1 MQRCI
6 LAILSLAFCA
16 GAQAVSEDVQ
26 LNLVTTQGVGQTIGS
41 VKITETDRGLEFA
54 PTLRALPPGK
64 HGFHIHAEGSCQPAM
79 KEGKA
84 VAAGAAGGHYDPQHT
99 GKHEGPLGAGHLGD
113 LPLLVVNDAGVA
125 DQPTQAESL
134 TTCRS
139 YFDRNLIGCATDTT
153 GLDLQSG
160 HDVVHSFGKCIKGL
174 LTGLILDDIESIVND
189 LLSNTLLAVEH
200 NAVDELGHQDAVIH
214 RIGQDF
220 SFGNI
225 TSSGHVASLL
235 H

>member
-26 LNLVTTQGVGQTIGS
+26 LNLVTNQGVGQTIGS

-54 PTLRALPPGK
+54 PALRALPPGK

-113 LPLLVVNDAGVA
+113 LPRAGGQRCGRSRPA
-125 DQPTQAESL
+125 DYCSAPENAGGGERESADGP
-134 TTCRS
+134 R
-139 YFDRNLIGCATDTT
+139 RRG
-153 GLDLQSG
+153 
-160 HDVVHSFGKCIKGL
+160 
-174 LTGLILDDIESIVND
+174 
-189 LLSNTLLAVEH
+189 
-200 NAVDELGHQDAVIH
+200 
-214 RIGQDF
+214 
-220 SFGNI
+220 
-225 TSSGHVASLL
+225 
-235 H
+235 

>member
-26 LNLVTTQGVGQTIGS
+26 LNLVTNQGVGQTIGS

-125 DQPTQAESL
+125 DQPIIAPRLKTLAEVKGKALMVHVGGDNMADSPQPL
-134 TTCRS
+134 GGGGLKYAGALVLGRYYKEATPAQREAYFAEQCSAILHTTYTGS
-139 YFDRNLIGCATDTT
+139 FAKLMYCA
-153 GLDLQSG
+153 
-160 HDVVHSFGKCIKGL
+160 
-174 LTGLILDDIESIVND
+174 
-189 LLSNTLLAVEH
+189 
-200 NAVDELGHQDAVIH
+200 
-214 RIGQDF
+214 
-220 SFGNI
+220 
-225 TSSGHVASLL
+225 
-235 H
+235 

>member
-125 DQPTQAESL
+125 DQPIIAPRLKTLAEVKGMLALWVSASVRSILSRSRSSSSAILTFCSWLRSSL
-134 TTCRS
+134 TSKSGTVCMSRR
-139 YFDRNLIGCATDTT
+139 DRGTA
-153 GLDLQSG
+153 
-160 HDVVHSFGKCIKGL
+160 
-174 LTGLILDDIESIVND
+174 
-189 LLSNTLLAVEH
+189 
-200 NAVDELGHQDAVIH
+200 HQQH
-214 RIGQDF
+214 
-220 SFGNI
+220 
-225 TSSGHVASLL
+225 L
-235 H
+235 HHARP

>member
-1 MQRCI
+1 MVLGVNHDQRHFGF
-6 LAILSLAFCA
+6 AFALVGLNQLGLNQMRFA
-16 GAQAVSEDVQ
+16 GKMGRFFH
-26 LNLVTTQGVGQTIGS
+26 LCIGS

-125 DQPTQAESL
+125 DQPIIAPRLKTLAEVKGKAL
-134 TTCRS
+134 M
-139 YFDRNLIGCATDTT
+139 
-153 GLDLQSG
+153 
-160 HDVVHSFGKCIKGL
+160 VHVGGDNMADSPQPLGGGGERFACGVIK
-174 LTGLILDDIESIVND
+174 
-189 LLSNTLLAVEH
+189 
-200 NAVDELGHQDAVIH
+200 
-214 RIGQDF
+214 
-220 SFGNI
+220 
-225 TSSGHVASLL
+225 
-235 H
+235 

>member
-99 GKHEGPLGAGHLGD
+99 GQTRRAVGGRASWRPAPAGGQRCGRSRPADYCSAPENAGGGERESADGPRRRG
-113 LPLLVVNDAGVA
+113 
-125 DQPTQAESL
+125 
-134 TTCRS
+134 
-139 YFDRNLIGCATDTT
+139 
-153 GLDLQSG
+153 
-160 HDVVHSFGKCIKGL
+160 
-174 LTGLILDDIESIVND
+174 
-189 LLSNTLLAVEH
+189 
-200 NAVDELGHQDAVIH
+200 
-214 RIGQDF
+214 
-220 SFGNI
+220 
-225 TSSGHVASLL
+225 
-235 H
+235 

>member
-1 MQRCI
+1 MQRSI

-84 VAAGAAGGHYDPQHT
+84 VAAGAA
-99 GKHEGPLGAGHLGD
+99 
-113 LPLLVVNDAGVA
+113 
-125 DQPTQAESL
+125 
-134 TTCRS
+134 
-139 YFDRNLIGCATDTT
+139 
-153 GLDLQSG
+153 
-160 HDVVHSFGKCIKGL
+160 
-174 LTGLILDDIESIVND
+174 
-189 LLSNTLLAVEH
+189 
-200 NAVDELGHQDAVIH
+200 
-214 RIGQDF
+214 
-220 SFGNI
+220 
-225 TSSGHVASLL
+225 
-235 H
+235 

>member
-54 PTLRALPPGK
+54 PT
-64 HGFHIHAEGSCQPAM
+64 
-79 KEGKA
+79 
-84 VAAGAAGGHYDPQHT
+84 HYDPQHT

-125 DQPTQAESL
+125 DQPIIAPRLKTLAEVKGKAL
-134 TTCRS
+134 M
-139 YFDRNLIGCATDTT
+139 
-153 GLDLQSG
+153 
-160 HDVVHSFGKCIKGL
+160 VHVGGDNMADSPQPLGGGGERFACGVIK
-174 LTGLILDDIESIVND
+174 
-189 LLSNTLLAVEH
+189 
-200 NAVDELGHQDAVIH
+200 
-214 RIGQDF
+214 
-220 SFGNI
+220 
-225 TSSGHVASLL
+225 
-235 H
+235 